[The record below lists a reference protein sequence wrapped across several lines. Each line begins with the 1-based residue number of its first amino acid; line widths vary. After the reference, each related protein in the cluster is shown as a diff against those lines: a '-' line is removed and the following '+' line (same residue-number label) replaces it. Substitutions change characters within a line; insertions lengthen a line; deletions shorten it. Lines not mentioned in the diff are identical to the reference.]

1 MKKST
6 KIIISAVLVALTSGF
21 FYNEWSNEI
30 SDKVIYNGKE
40 LNNPDY
46 DDWREVIKKPN
57 GILKEYLNSGEL
69 SREEI
74 WKDGELTSQITYDK
88 NGRIQIN
95 YKNGENVYEV
105 IHDKNGIL
113 VREVIYKDSNKN
125 YIDKWY
131 VNGKLF
137 SEETYK
143 DSKIISEVFYHED
156 GSKVQFPN

>member
-40 LNNPDY
+40 LNY
-46 DDWREVIKKPN
+46 DTWWQGIEKPN

-74 WKDGELTSQITYDK
+74 WKDGKMTSHKAIWQTIDLTFSVTPIQSVVHEYETIYINDK
-88 NGRIQIN
+88 
-95 YKNGENVYEV
+95 
-105 IHDKNGIL
+105 D
-113 VREVIYKDSNKN
+113 
-125 YIDKWY
+125 YIEKLY
-131 VNGKLF
+131 SNGKLGL
-137 SEETYK
+137 EITYK
-143 DSKIISEVFYHED
+143 DDKKISEVFYHED
-156 GSKVQFPN
+156 GSKF